1 MYRGFRDR
9 WERYQAGRQAKL
21 RNDFLPEAMEIVE
34 KPASPLGAAVI
45 LIVAAVVLFFGIWAF
60 CGRMDEV
67 VTARGRIVSITGTQ
81 VVQTANGGVVREICV
96 KEGDHVEAGQELV
109 ILDASAYEIALHN
122 TNRNIELLEYENS
135 LLEQLLA
142 GIMPGADTGEDV
154 EKAEIRKYVLSLRE
168 EYESQR
174 KELLSEKKKADLQ
187 LTRQNEDLD
196 SIANRRSFLKNQQKI
211 LQEAADGEN
220 AAEQN
225 AEKTALAIRQKKA
238 QLRDYQ
244 ELCDAGAVA
253 QAEVDALKDELALLQ
268 KEYEIQGQSAVY
280 EDYDNTLRLLEIEN
294 QIEQADS
301 EYAAQVQAVEI
312 AREQGAQSLGN
323 LDALRADYEAKLSGM
338 IVENRNSITDRR
350 AEQELQT
357 LDVVEQRIISPVAGT
372 VRTLDV
378 TTQGGVLGAAQQ
390 IAAIVPDDGQ
400 MMAEIEV
407 LNKDIG
413 YLENHQEAAMKLD
426 TYNFQKYGK
435 LSGRVVN
442 ISPDALWS
450 DQKGWVYKVQ
460 VAIDS
465 ADFAQGASDASV
477 GIGMEGTVEVKV
489 ADRAI
494 IDFFLE
500 PVADH
505 FDGSLKVR

>member
-1 MYRGFRDR
+1 M
-9 WERYQAGRQAKL
+9 

-34 KPASPLGAAVI
+34 KPTSPLGAAVI
-45 LIVAAVVLFFGIWAF
+45 VIVTALVLFFVVWAV

-67 VTARGRIVSITGTQ
+67 VSARGRIVSITGTQ
-81 VVQTANGGVVREICV
+81 VIQTANGGVVKEICV
-96 KEGDHVEAGQELV
+96 KEGDHVSAGQELV
-109 ILDASAYEIALHN
+109 LLDASVYEITLQN

-135 LLEQLLA
+135 LLEQLLL
-142 GIMPGADTGEDV
+142 GITPDKSAEEKDV
-154 EKAEIRKYVLSLRE
+154 EKAEIRKYVMSLQA

-174 KELLSEKKKADLQ
+174 QELLSEEKKAAMQ
-187 LTRQNEDLD
+187 LALQNEDLEAIE
-196 SIANRRSFLKNQQKI
+196 SRRVYLNDQQRI
-211 LQEAADGEN
+211 LQKVADGEN
-220 AAEQN
+220 TSEQS
-225 AEKTALAIRQKKA
+225 AEKTALAIKQMKA
-238 QLRDYQ
+238 QLQDYQ
-244 ELCDAGAVA
+244 ELCDAGAVT
-253 QAEVDALKDELALLQ
+253 QAEVDGLKNELALLQ
-268 KEYEIQGQSAVY
+268 KDYEIQRQSVVY
-280 EDYDNTLRLLEIEN
+280 EDYDNTLRLLEIGS

-301 EYAAQVQAVEI
+301 EYAAKLQEVEI
-312 AREQGAQSLGN
+312 AKEQGAQSTGN
-323 LDALRADYEAKLSGM
+323 LETLRADYEAKLSGM
-338 IVENRNSITDRR
+338 IVENRNNITNRR
-350 AEQELQT
+350 AEQEMQT

-378 TTQGGVLGAAQQ
+378 TTQGGVLGATQQ

-413 YLENHQEAAMKLD
+413 YLENNQEAAMKLD

-450 DQKGWVYKVQ
+450 DQRGWIYKVQ

-465 ADFAQGASDASV
+465 ADFAQGISDATV